1 MALQTV
7 ILVATYF
14 GEQEINW
21 GEGQKTIG
29 LIVSIILIQLVGIA
43 GALLTAKIS
52 KKIGNI
58 TTLIALNFIW
68 SGLCVYAF
76 FIETPTQFYIAA
88 GVLGLI
94 FGGIQALSRSTY
106 SKLIPTTEDTTSYF
120 SFYDIS
126 EKVAIVFGMFLFG
139 FVDQITGSMRNSIL
153 FFMVFF
159 FVGALLLNRM
169 LRIDKRNA

>member
-1 MALQTV
+1 
-7 ILVATYF
+7 
-14 GEQEINW
+14 
-21 GEGQKTIG
+21 
-29 LIVSIILIQLVGIA
+29 
-43 GALLTAKIS
+43 
-52 KKIGNI
+52 
-58 TTLIALNFIW
+58 
-68 SGLCVYAF
+68 
-76 FIETPTQFYIAA
+76 
-88 GVLGLI
+88 VLGLI